1 MYGVCEISVVPIR
14 NKPADVAEIVSQLLF
29 GETYR
34 IIEKRRKWTKVE
46 CSFDGYTGWIDAKQ
60 TKIIEKSVFDKLN
73 EDCAYALE
81 LVDNAVT
88 ATHFLPVLIGS
99 SLPNYDGVNFKM
111 DGILFHYNG
120 QIIKPSEIKISL
132 ELLYK
137 IARRYLYAPY
147 LWGGRSPFGI
157 DCSGFTQNVFKM
169 IGIHLKRDASQQ
181 VEQGEVVD
189 FYVEARPGDL
199 AFFDNSKGKITHVGL
214 ILPENQIIHA
224 SGKVRIDS
232 FDRKG
237 IYNNEISKYTHQ
249 LRIIKRFLSDDL
261 Y

>member
-1 MYGVCEISVVPIR
+1 MFGVCEISVVPIR
-14 NKPADVAEIVSQLLF
+14 CKPTDVAEIVSQLLF
-29 GETYR
+29 GETYH
-34 IIEKRRKWTKVE
+34 IIEKRRKWTKIE
-46 CSFDGYTGWIDAKQ
+46 CSFDGYIGWIDAKQ
-60 TKIIEKSVFDKLN
+60 TKIIEKENFDNLST
-73 EDCAYALE
+73 DCSYALE

-88 ATHFLPVLIGS
+88 TNHFLPILMGS

-111 DGILFHYNG
+111 NGVRYHYSG
-120 QIIKPSEIKISL
+120 QIIKPSEIKVSL
-132 ELLYK
+132 ELLFK
-137 IARRYLYAPY
+137 IARRYLFAPY

-181 VEQGEVVD
+181 VEQGKVVD
-189 FYVEARPGDL
+189 FYVEARAGDL
-199 AFFDNSKGKITHVGL
+199 AFFENSKGKIVHVGL

-237 IYNNEISKYTHQ
+237 IYNHEISKHTHQ